1 MGLIIAGV
9 DEAGYGPLLGPL
21 STGLAVFRVASW
33 TEGSPAPNLWELL
46 PRAIAPAL
54 KGAGGRVV
62 IADSKELKLPNSAV
76 RKHPL
81 THLERGVLTMLA
93 VGGLRPGNDAEL
105 LHALAAGY
113 PPGISYAGDP
123 LSLPLA
129 WSHDQIAIAGNPV
142 REDLTRAQVEV
153 VALAARLVGEE
164 EFNRLVR
171 AGGGKGATTIAA
183 VVEHFRRLM
192 DLAAALPEDGVR
204 FVCDRLGGRL
214 QYAGLVAEM
223 AGSSVDAVRIVEENE
238 ERSRYF
244 VEVAGRNVGVV
255 FQTGSEKVHLP
266 VALAS
271 MIAKYT
277 RELAMARFNRYWGG
291 RVEGLAPTAGYWQ
304 DAKRWLKAVGDRMTP
319 QERRGLVRIA

>member
-21 STGLAVFRVASW
+21 CVGLTVFRVASW

-46 PRAIAPAL
+46 PRAVAPTL
-54 KGAGGRVV
+54 KGAAGRLV

-81 THLERGVLTMLA
+81 THLERGVLTMLGVA
-93 VGGLRPGNDAEL
+93 GSRPGDDAEL
-105 LHALAAGY
+105 LHALAAAH
-113 PPGISYAGDP
+113 PPGVSYTGDP
-123 LSLPLA
+123 IALPLA
-129 WSHDQIAIAGNPV
+129 WSHDQIAIARNPV
-142 REDLTRAQVEV
+142 LEDLARAEVEV
-153 VALAARLVGEE
+153 IALAARLVGET

-171 AGGGKGATTIAA
+171 EGGGKGATTVAA
-183 VVEHFRRLM
+183 VAEHFRRLM
-192 DLAAALPEDGVR
+192 DLAAAMPDDGVR

-214 QYAGLVAEM
+214 QYADLVADM
-223 AGSSVDAVRIVEENE
+223 AGAPRDAVRIVEENE

-244 VEVAGRNVGVV
+244 VEVAGRSVGVV

-291 RVEGLAPTAGYWQ
+291 RVDGLTPTAGYWQ

-319 QERRGLVRIA
+319 QERRELVRIA